1 MIDTNFPGYSPEW
14 VKAFNSLP
22 GKSLEDKTDE
32 IRDREEDERR
42 SDLRA
47 RETLSLQ
54 ESAR

>member
-22 GKSLEDKTDE
+22 GESLEDTTDE
-32 IRDREEDERR
+32 VRQREFEDRQ